1 MAKKLSLLVL
11 PVKYE
16 GPPLSSAE
24 IHRRMAHWALLPT
37 GLARQAAAIR
47 GDSGSGVP
55 PNPKGFVVRHATS
68 FADFGSI
75 VAKFVRANHIQ
86 TSDDFRKN

>member
-1 MAKKLSLLVL
+1 
-11 PVKYE
+11 
-16 GPPLSSAE
+16 
-24 IHRRMAHWALLPT
+24 MAHWALLPT

-55 PNPKGFVVRHATS
+55 PNPEGFVVRHATS
-68 FADFGSI
+68 FVDFGST